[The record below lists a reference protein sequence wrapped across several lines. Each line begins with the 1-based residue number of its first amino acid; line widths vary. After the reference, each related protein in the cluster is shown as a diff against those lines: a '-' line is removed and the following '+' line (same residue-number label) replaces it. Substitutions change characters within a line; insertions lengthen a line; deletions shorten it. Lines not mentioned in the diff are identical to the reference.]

1 VALYASRNH
10 SFVSSFW
17 GQDMGSDVCEGF
29 GRNLRAIRKS
39 KGLSQERLA
48 HEAGI
53 DRSYLGK
60 IERGEVNI
68 TIEKIYLLADH
79 LNCSPKDLLN

>member
-1 VALYASRNH
+1 
-10 SFVSSFW
+10 
-17 GQDMGSDVCEGF
+17 MGSPVCEAF
-29 GRNLRAIRKS
+29 GENLRAIRKS

-60 IERGEVNI
+60 IERGEVNV
-68 TIEKIYLLADH
+68 TIEKIYLLADC
-79 LNCSPKDLLN
+79 LFCLPKELIPDPIEPLQSVSKDF

>member
-1 VALYASRNH
+1 
-10 SFVSSFW
+10 
-17 GQDMGSDVCEGF
+17 MGSPICEAF

-39 KGLSQERLA
+39 KGCSQERLA
-48 HEAGI
+48 HETGI
-53 DRSYLGK
+53 DRSYVGK

-79 LNCSPKDLLN
+79 LQCSPKDLLT